1 MLEPAIDGATII
13 EAGRADARAAYLD
26 LAMHSGDGYFAV
38 DALGAIA
45 NAIGLGEIADRLGTT
60 PESLREA
67 FSSSRIDAA
76 TFLRVI
82 AAVGLDL
89 VPRPIGPA

>member
-26 LAMHSGDGYFAV
+26 LAIHSGDGYFAV

-45 NAIGLGEIADRLGTT
+45 NALGLAEIAARLGMA
-60 PESLREA
+60 PEALREA
-67 FSSSRIDAA
+67 FATSRIDAV
-76 TFLRVI
+76 TFLRVVG
-82 AAVGLDL
+82 AVGLDL
-89 VPRPIGPA
+89 APRPLGPG